1 MADGVGGQTHG
12 RCWYSLVTLFSHIDV
27 HVCTC
32 MYMYVHVCTCMYMY
46 VHVCTDDIHSLQFT
60 MQIFIGKV
68 YMGKYVDKQG
78 KARTPSSS
86 LIIAYNIECIGEG
99 QWLL

>member
-1 MADGVGGQTHG
+1 
-12 RCWYSLVTLFSHIDV
+12 
-27 HVCTC
+27 
-32 MYMYVHVCTCMYMY
+32 MYMY

-99 QWLL
+99 QWNYYKGLIWTSGHHLSSTGPDSRL